1 MAKKLVIV
9 ESPAKAKTINRY
21 LGNDFVVEASVG
33 HIKDLPKSKLGVD
46 VEKGFEPEY
55 KIIRGKSEVIKKLK
69 ALSEKA
75 PQVYIA
81 TDPDR
86 EGEAIA
92 QHIAEELKQNSNK
105 VYRVLFTEITPS
117 GISRAMEKPL
127 KIDSHLVY
135 AQQARRV
142 MDRLVGYKVSP
153 LIWKA
158 VYPGLSAGRVQS
170 VALKL
175 VCEREIGIKGFS
187 AIEYW
192 SVLGKFQTER
202 SEEFEAKLYSID
214 GKDLRDPQGSAT
226 VKERGKKEF
235 YIESQ
240 EHAAKLAEKI
250 RTAKYAIT
258 SISRKEQ
265 KRNPAPPFITS
276 TLQQAA
282 STRLGFSPKRTMM
295 LAQQLYEGVDL
306 GPEGRVGLITYMR
319 TDSTRIS
326 NEALEAARDYIKNEF
341 GKEFLP
347 KEARHFK
354 KAKASQD
361 AHEAIR
367 PTYMKYLPQEVKKHL
382 PREMFLLYDLIW
394 KRFVASQMNPAVY
407 DQITVSIEGGRTE
420 VDPTLV
426 GKFVF
431 RASDSHVKFAGFLQ
445 VYDITAEDADVSKA
459 DEDGDE
465 LQKFKLPATLKEG
478 ESVNLED
485 ILTRQH
491 FTKPPARYTESSL
504 VKELES
510 LGIGRPS
517 TYSSIV
523 STIEDRGYVELKER
537 KLFATD
543 LGMNVNKIL
552 SANLPEFFN
561 VKFTAEMES
570 ELDEIANGDKKYLDV
585 MNEFYK
591 PFDIAVKKVEGRIE
605 EIKSTVDG
613 QQVACDICGA
623 PMVIKWSRRGRF
635 LACSR
640 YPECKNT
647 KPIDAH
653 DDNNRPTGDKC
664 PECGGDLIYKNSRF
678 GKFIGCS
685 NYPNCKYT
693 KSITTGVKCPECGIG
708 ELAQRFTKKKRIFYG
723 CTNYPKCHHAT
734 WDKPVNIPCPLGDSP
749 FLLEKYTKAKGNYFK
764 CPKCESEFAPEEV
777 SAPPEAD
784 QPQAEKNKSDA
795 SVGSG
800 GEVEVAAK

>member
-1 MAKKLVIV
+1 MAKNLVIV

-21 LGNDFVVEASVG
+21 LGSDFVVEASVG

-46 VEKGFEPEY
+46 VDKGFEPEY
-55 KIIRGKSEVIKKLK
+55 KTIRGKSETIKKLK
-69 ALSEKA
+69 DLSEKA
-75 PQVYIA
+75 QQVYIA

-92 QHIAEELKQNSNK
+92 QHISEELKQDSNK
-105 VYRVLFTEITPS
+105 VFRVLFTEITES
-117 GISRAMEKPL
+117 GIKKAMEQPL

-170 VALKL
+170 VALRL
-175 VCEREIGIKGFS
+175 VCERENAIRNFVP
-187 AIEYW
+187 IEYW
-192 SVLGKFQTER
+192 SILGKFQTER
-202 SEEFEAKLYSID
+202 SEEFEAKLYSAG
-214 GKDLRDPQGSAT
+214 GKVIRNPQGSASA
-226 VKERGKKEF
+226 KNEEGSY
-235 YIESQ
+235 YIANHES
-240 EHAAKLAEKI
+240 AANLADAI
-250 RTAKYAIT
+250 RKAKYSIT
-258 SISRKEQ
+258 SVTRKEQ

-282 STRLGFSPKRTMM
+282 STQLGFSTKRTMM

-326 NEALEAARDYIKNEF
+326 SEAIEAARNHIRKEF
-341 GKEFLP
+341 GEEFLP

-354 KAKASQD
+354 KSKSSQD

-367 PTYMKYLPQEVKKHL
+367 PTHVEYLPQEVKKYL
-382 PREMFLLYDLIW
+382 PRELFLLYDLIW
-394 KRFVASQMNPAVY
+394 KRFIACQMNPAVY
-407 DQITVSIEGGRTE
+407 DQLTVLVEGGA
-420 VDPTLV
+420 
-426 GKFVF
+426 FVF
-431 RASDSHVKFAGFLQ
+431 RASDSHVKFAGFLRA
-445 VYDITAEDADVSKA
+445 YDIAAEDAEMSKP
-459 DEDGDE
+459 DEDDDE
-465 LQKFKLPATLKEG
+465 LQRFTLPGTLKEN
-478 ESVNLED
+478 EPVNLLD
-485 ILTRQH
+485 VLQRQH
-491 FTKPPARYTESSL
+491 FTAPPSRFTQSSL

-552 SANLPEFFN
+552 SANLPEFFD

-570 ELDEIANGDKKYLDV
+570 ELDEIASGNKKYLDV
-585 MNEFYK
+585 MNEFYF
-591 PFDIAVKKVEGRIE
+591 PFDTAVKKVEGKID

-613 QQVACDICGA
+613 QQIACDICGA

-640 YPECKNT
+640 YPECRNT

-664 PECGGDLIYKNSRF
+664 PECGGELIYKNSRF
-678 GKFIGCS
+678 GKFIGCA
-685 NYPNCKYT
+685 NYPTCKFT
-693 KSITTGVKCPECGIG
+693 KSITTGVKCPECGKG

-723 CTNYPKCHHAT
+723 CTNYPNCKYAT
-734 WDKPVNIPCPLGDSP
+734 WDKPAGVPCPLGDSP
-749 FLLEKYTKAKGNYFK
+749 FLLEKYSKAKGNYYK
-764 CPKCESEFAPEEV
+764 CPKCESEFSPEEV
-777 SAPPEAD
+777 SP
-784 QPQAEKNKSDA
+784 KNKSELPAGPD
-795 SVGSG
+795 GK
-800 GEVEVAAK
+800 VEVSAK

>member
-55 KIIRGKSEVIKKLK
+55 KTIRGKSETIKKLK
-69 ALSEKA
+69 DLSEKA
-75 PQVYIA
+75 QQVYIA

-92 QHIAEELKQNSNK
+92 QHISEELKQDSKK
-105 VYRVLFTEITPS
+105 VFRVLFTEITES
-117 GISRAMEKPL
+117 GIKKAMEQPL
-127 KIDSHLVY
+127 KIDSHLVF

-170 VALKL
+170 VALRL
-175 VCEREIGIKGFS
+175 VCQRENEIKDFS
-187 AIEYW
+187 PIEYW
-192 SVLGKFQTER
+192 SILGKFQTVEDPAHGKR

-214 GKDLRDPQGSAT
+214 GKDLKDPQGSANSNGRDSVFT
-226 VKERGKKEF
+226 
-235 YIESQ
+235 IENQ
-240 EHAAKLAEKI
+240 EYAAKLADEI
-250 RTAKYAIT
+250 RTANYKIGSIT
-258 SISRKEQ
+258 RKEQ
-265 KRNPAPPFITS
+265 KRNPTPPFITS

-326 NEALEAARDYIKNEF
+326 EEALSTARNYIKSEF
-341 GKEFLP
+341 GPEFLP

-367 PTYMKYLPQEVKKHL
+367 PAHVEYVPQEVKKYL

-394 KRFVASQMNPAVY
+394 KRFIASQMNPAIY
-407 DQITVSIEGGRTE
+407 DQITVSVEG
-420 VDPTLV
+420 

-445 VYDITAEDADVSKA
+445 VYDITAEDADMSKP
-459 DEDGDE
+459 DEDVDE

-478 ESVNLED
+478 EPVTLED
-485 ILTRQH
+485 ILQRQH
-491 FTKPPARYTESSL
+491 FTKPPPRYTESSL

-537 KLFATD
+537 KLFASD

-552 SANLPEFFN
+552 SANLPEFFD

-570 ELDEIANGDKKYLDV
+570 ELDEIASGNKKYLDV
-585 MNEFYK
+585 MKEFYL
-591 PFDIAVKKVEGRIE
+591 PFDTAVKKVEGRID
-605 EIKSTVDG
+605 EIKSNVDG
-613 QQVACDICGA
+613 QQVACDICGS

-647 KPIDAH
+647 KPIDSH
-653 DDNNRPTGDKC
+653 DDHNQPTGGKC

-678 GKFIGCS
+678 GKFIGCA
-685 NYPNCKYT
+685 NYPTCKFT
-693 KSITTGVKCPECGIG
+693 KSITTGVKCPECGKG

-723 CTNYPKCHHAT
+723 CTNYPNCKNAT
-734 WDKPVNIPCPLGDSP
+734 WDKPVNMPCPLGDSP
-749 FLLEKYTKAKGNYFK
+749 YLLEKYTKAKGNYYK
-764 CPKCESEFAPEEV
+764 CPKCESEFSPEEANASKAETKV
-777 SAPPEAD
+777 EA
-784 QPQAEKNKSDA
+784 
-795 SVGSG
+795 
-800 GEVEVAAK
+800 AAK

>member
-21 LGNDFVVEASVG
+21 LGSDFVVEASVG

-55 KIIRGKSEVIKKLK
+55 KTIRGKSEIIKKLK
-69 ALSEKA
+69 DLSQKA
-75 PQVYIA
+75 QQVYIA

-92 QHIAEELKQNSNK
+92 QHIQEELKQDSDK
-105 VYRVLFTEITPS
+105 VFRVLFTEITQS
-117 GISRAMEKPL
+117 GVSKAMEKPL

-142 MDRLVGYKVSP
+142 MDRLVGYRVSP

-175 VCEREIGIKGFS
+175 VCEREGEIGNFS
-187 AIEYW
+187 PIEYW
-192 SVLGKFQTER
+192 SVLGKFKDEKE
-202 SEEFEAKLYSID
+202 EEFEAKLYSID
-214 GKDLRDPQGSAT
+214 GKELRDPQGSANGN
-226 VKERGKKEF
+226 EQNGKSF
-235 YIESQ
+235 FIESQ
-240 EHAAKLAEKI
+240 ERASSISEELKAAEYVIA
-250 RTAKYAIT
+250 A
-258 SISRKEQ
+258 ISRKEQ

-326 NEALEAARDYIKNEF
+326 DEAIGAARSYIKGEF
-341 GKEFLP
+341 GDEFLP

-367 PTYMKYLPQEVKKHL
+367 PTHMEFLPQEVKKHL

-394 KRFVASQMNPAVY
+394 KRFIASQMNPAVY
-407 DQITVSIEGGRTE
+407 DQITVSIESKS
-420 VDPTLV
+420 DPKLAA
-426 GKFVF
+426 GDSNPRFIF
-431 RASDSHVKFAGFLQ
+431 RATDSRVKFAGFLQ
-445 VYDITAEDADVSKA
+445 VYDITTEDADLSKP
-459 DEDGDE
+459 DEDGEE
-465 LQKFKLPATLKEG
+465 LQRFKLPASLKDG
-478 ESVNLED
+478 QGVDLEE
-485 ILTRQH
+485 ILPRQH

-537 KLFATD
+537 RLFATD
-543 LGMNVNKIL
+543 LGMNVSKIL
-552 SANLPEFFN
+552 SSHLPDFFD

-585 MNEFYK
+585 MNEFYQ
-591 PFDIAVKKVEGRIE
+591 PFDTAVKGVEGRID
-605 EIKSTVDG
+605 EIKSNVDG
-613 QQVACDICGA
+613 QQVTCDVCGA
-623 PMVIKWSRRGRF
+623 QMVIKWSRRGRF

-664 PECGGDLIYKNSRF
+664 PECGADLIYKNSRF

-685 NYPNCKYT
+685 NYPNCRYT
-693 KSITTGVKCPECGIG
+693 KSITTGVKCPDCGKG
-708 ELAQRFTKKKRIFYG
+708 ELAQRFTRKKRIFYG
-723 CTNYPKCHHAT
+723 CTNYPKCHYAT
-734 WDKPVNIPCPLGDSP
+734 WDKPVSLPCPLGDSP
-749 FLLEKYTKAKGNYFK
+749 FLLEKYTKAKGNYYK
-764 CPKCESEFAPEEV
+764 CPKCESEFSPEEANA
-777 SAPPEAD
+777 SNNSDKPGGTK
-784 QPQAEKNKSDA
+784 EK
-795 SVGSG
+795 
-800 GEVEVAAK
+800 VEVAAK

>member
-21 LGNDFVVEASVG
+21 LGNDYVVEASVG

-55 KIIRGKSEVIKKLK
+55 KTIRGKSDVIKKLK
-69 ALSEKA
+69 ELSEKA
-75 PQVYIA
+75 KQVYIA

-92 QHIAEELKQNSNK
+92 QHIAEELKQDSDK
-105 VYRVLFTEITPS
+105 VYRVLFTEITQS
-117 GISRAMEKPL
+117 GISKAMETPL

-175 VCEREIGIKGFS
+175 VCERENEINGFS
-187 AIEYW
+187 PIEYW

-202 SEEFEAKLYSID
+202 AEEFEAKLYSIA
-214 GKDLRDPQGSAT
+214 GKDLRDPQGSANG
-226 VKERGKKEF
+226 KERSNKEF
-235 YIESQ
+235 FIGNQ
-240 EHAAKLAEKI
+240 ADAEKFVAAI
-250 RTAKYAIT
+250 KTAKYAIT
-258 SISRKEQ
+258 SIQRKEQ

-295 LAQQLYEGVDL
+295 LAQQLYEGVEL

-326 NEALEAARDYIKNEF
+326 AEALDAARSYIKSEF
-341 GKEFLP
+341 GSEFLP

-367 PTYMKYLPQEVKKHL
+367 PTHMEYLPQEIKKHL

-394 KRFVASQMNPAVY
+394 KRFIASQMNPAVY
-407 DQITVSIEGGRTE
+407 DQITVSIDGVPEPAADGE
-420 VDPTLV
+420 A
-426 GKFVF
+426 FVF
-431 RASDSHVKFAGFLQ
+431 KATDSHVKFAGFLQ
-445 VYDITAEDADVSKA
+445 VYDITAEDADMTKP
-459 DEDGDE
+459 DEDSEE
-465 LQKFKLPATLKEG
+465 LQKFKLPAALKEG
-478 ESVNLED
+478 EPLNLED

-491 FTKPPARYTESSL
+491 FTKPPARFTESSL

-523 STIEDRGYVELKER
+523 STIEDRGYVELRER
-537 KLFATD
+537 RLFATD

-552 SANLPEFFN
+552 SANLPEFFD
-561 VKFTAEMES
+561 VKFTAGMES
-570 ELDEIANGDKKYLDV
+570 ELDEIASGTKKYLDV
-585 MNEFYK
+585 MNDFYH
-591 PFDIAVKKVEGRIE
+591 PFDKAVKRVEGKIE

-613 QQVACDICGA
+613 QQVICDLCGS

-635 LACSR
+635 LACSK

-664 PECGGDLIYKNSRF
+664 PDCGADLIYKNSRF

-685 NYPNCKYT
+685 NYPNCKFT
-693 KSITTGVKCPECGIG
+693 KSITTGVKCPECGKG

-723 CTNYPKCHHAT
+723 CTNYPKCHYAT
-734 WDKPVNIPCPLGDSP
+734 WDKPVNIPCPLGDST
-749 FLLEKYTKAKGNYFK
+749 FLLGKYTKAKGNYYK
-764 CPKCESEFAPEEV
+764 CPKCESEFSPEE
-777 SAPPEAD
+777 A
-784 QPQAEKNKSDA
+784 QAESKPETTSTEA
-795 SVGSG
+795 TSG
-800 GEVEVAAK
+800 KVEVAAK

>member
-46 VEKGFEPEY
+46 IEKGFEPEY
-55 KIIRGKSEVIKKLK
+55 KVIRGKNEVIKKLK
-69 ALSEKA
+69 DLSSKA
-75 PQVYIA
+75 QKVYIA

-92 QHIAEELKQNSNK
+92 QHIAEELKQDSQK
-105 VYRVLFTEITPS
+105 VYRVLFTEITES
-117 GISRAMEKPL
+117 GIKRAMEQPL

-175 VCEREIGIKGFS
+175 VCERENAIKNFS
-187 AIEYW
+187 PIEYW
-192 SVLGKFQTER
+192 SILGKFQTVEDSVHGKR
-202 SEEFEAKLYSID
+202 SEEFEAKLYSVG
-214 GKDLRDPQGSAT
+214 GKVIKNPQGSANA
-226 VKERGKKEF
+226 RGDGAAY
-235 YIESQ
+235 YINSEEQ
-240 EHAAKLAEKI
+240 AAALANSA
-250 RTAKYAIT
+250 RTPKY
-258 SISRKEQ
+258 SISSITRKEQ

-276 TLQQAA
+276 TIQQAA
-282 STRLGFSPKRTMM
+282 SSQLGFSPKRTMM
-295 LAQQLYEGVDL
+295 LAQQLYEGVEL

-326 NEALEAARDYIKNEF
+326 KEAIDAARNYIRKEF
-341 GKEFLP
+341 GEDFLP
-347 KEARHFK
+347 AEARHFK
-354 KAKASQD
+354 KSKASQD

-367 PTYMKYLPQEVKKHL
+367 PTHMEYLPQEVKKYL
-382 PREMFLLYDLIW
+382 PRELFLLYNLIW
-394 KRFVASQMNPAVY
+394 KRFIACQMNPAVY
-407 DQITVSIEGGRTE
+407 DQVTVSVKGGA
-420 VDPTLV
+420 
-426 GKFVF
+426 FVF
-431 RASDSHVKFAGFLQ
+431 RASDSHIKFPGFLRA
-445 VYDITAEDADVSKA
+445 YDVAEEDAEISKP
-459 DEDGDE
+459 DEDDDE
-465 LQKFKLPATLKEG
+465 LRKFKLPATLAEN
-478 ESVNLED
+478 EPVNLLD
-485 ILTRQH
+485 LLTRRH
-491 FTKPPARYTESSL
+491 FTTPPPRYTESSL

-523 STIEDRGYVELKER
+523 STIEDRGYVEIKER

-543 LGMNVNKIL
+543 LGMNVDKIL
-552 SANLPEFFN
+552 GSNLPDFFN

-570 ELDEIANGDKKYLDV
+570 ELDEIASGDKKYLDV
-585 MNEFYK
+585 MNEFYT
-591 PFDIAVKKVEGRIE
+591 PFDTAVKSVEGKID

-613 QQVACDICGA
+613 QQVVCDLCGA

-653 DDNNRPTGDKC
+653 DDNNRPTGEKC

-685 NYPNCKYT
+685 NYPTCKYT
-693 KSITTGVKCPECGIG
+693 KSITTGVKCPECGKG

-723 CTNYPKCHHAT
+723 CTNYPKCHYAT
-734 WDKPVNIPCPLGDSP
+734 WDKPVNVPCPLGDSP
-749 FLLEKYTKAKGNYFK
+749 FVLGKYTKAKGNYFK
-764 CPKCESEFAPEEV
+764 CPKCESEFSPEEI
-777 SAPPEAD
+777 S
-784 QPQAEKNKSDA
+784 PQDKS
-795 SVGSG
+795 
-800 GEVEVAAK
+800 EVKAEVAAK

>member
-21 LGNDFVVEASVG
+21 LGSDFVVEASVG
-33 HIKDLPKSKLGVD
+33 HIRDLPKSKLGVD
-46 VEKGFEPEY
+46 VDKGFEPEY
-55 KIIRGKSEVIKKLK
+55 KTIRGKSETIKKLK
-69 ALSEKA
+69 DLSEKA
-75 PQVYIA
+75 QQVYIA

-92 QHIAEELKQNSNK
+92 QHISEELKQDSKK
-105 VYRVLFTEITPS
+105 VFRVLFTEITQS
-117 GISRAMEKPL
+117 GISRAMENPL

-175 VCEREIGIKGFS
+175 VCERENDIKEFTP
-187 AIEYW
+187 IEYW
-192 SVLGKFQTER
+192 SILGKFQTER
-202 SEEFEAKLYSID
+202 SEEFEAKLYSVD
-214 GKDLRDPQGSAT
+214 AKDLKDPQGSANSDGHD
-226 VKERGKKEF
+226 KGF
-235 YIESQ
+235 YIENNEQ
-240 EHAAKLAEKI
+240 AAKLADEIRGANYKI
-250 RTAKYAIT
+250 S
-258 SISRKEQ
+258 SIARREQ

-295 LAQQLYEGVDL
+295 LAQQLYEGVDV

-326 NEALEAARDYIKNEF
+326 DEAISAARDYIKSGF
-341 GKEFLP
+341 GDEFLP

-367 PTYMKYLPQEVKKHL
+367 PAHVEYVPQEVKKYL
-382 PREMFLLYDLIW
+382 PREMFLLYDVIW
-394 KRFVASQMNPAVY
+394 KRFIASQMNPAIY
-407 DQITVSIEGGRTE
+407 DQITVSVEG
-420 VDPTLV
+420 

-445 VYDITAEDADVSKA
+445 VYDITAEDADMSKP
-459 DEDGDE
+459 DEDVDE
-465 LQKFKLPATLKEG
+465 LQKFRLPATLKEG
-478 ESVNLED
+478 EPVTLED
-485 ILTRQH
+485 ILQRQH

-537 KLFATD
+537 KLYAAD
-543 LGMNVNKIL
+543 LGINVNKIL
-552 SANLPEFFN
+552 SANLPEFFD

-570 ELDEIANGDKKYLDV
+570 ELDEIASGNKKYLDV
-585 MNEFYK
+585 MNEFYS
-591 PFDIAVKKVEGRIE
+591 PFDTAVKKVEGRID
-605 EIKSTVDG
+605 EIKSNVDG

-653 DDNNRPTGDKC
+653 DDNNRPTGDRC
-664 PECGGDLIYKNSRF
+664 PECGGELIYKNSRF

-685 NYPNCKYT
+685 NYPTCKFT
-693 KSITTGVKCPECGIG
+693 KSITTGVKCPECGKG

-723 CTNYPKCHHAT
+723 CTNYPNCKYAT
-734 WDKPVNIPCPLGDSP
+734 WDKPASVPCPLGDSP
-749 FLLEKYTKAKGNYFK
+749 FLLEKYSKAKGNYYK
-764 CPKCESEFAPEEV
+764 CPKCESEFSPEEV
-777 SAPPEAD
+777 SSNNK
-784 QPQAEKNKSDA
+784 AEVPA
-795 SVGSG
+795 GPG
-800 GEVEVAAK
+800 GKVEVAAK

>member
-46 VEKGFEPEY
+46 VEKGFEPDY
-55 KIIRGKSEVIKKLK
+55 KTIRGKSEIIKKLK
-69 ALSEKA
+69 DLSEKA
-75 PQVYIA
+75 QQVYIA

-92 QHIAEELKQNSNK
+92 QHIADELKQNSEK
-105 VYRVLFTEITPS
+105 VYRVLFTEITQS

-175 VCEREIGIKGFS
+175 VCERENAINSFS
-187 AIEYW
+187 PIEYW
-192 SVLGKFQTER
+192 SILGKFLTDR
-202 SEEFEAKLYSID
+202 KEEFEAKLVTID
-214 GKDLRDPQGSAT
+214 GKELRDPQGSAT
-226 VKERGKKEF
+226 DPERSKKEF
-235 YIESQ
+235 SIESQ
-240 EHAAKLAEKI
+240 EGATRLAEDI
-250 RTAKYAIT
+250 RKQKYAIT

-282 STRLGFSPKRTMM
+282 STRLGFSPKRTMI

-326 NEALEAARDYIKNEF
+326 NEALEAARDYIKSEF
-341 GKEFLP
+341 GEEFLP

-354 KAKASQD
+354 KGKASQD

-367 PTYMKYLPQEVKKHL
+367 PAHMEFLPQEVKKYL

-407 DQITVSIEGGRTE
+407 DQFTVSIEGG
-420 VDPTLV
+420 
-426 GKFVF
+426 KYIF
-431 RASDSHVKFAGFLQ
+431 RATDSHVKFAGFLQ
-445 VYDITAEDADVSKA
+445 VYDITAEDADMSKP
-459 DEDGDE
+459 DEDGEE
-465 LQKFKLPATLKEG
+465 LQKFKLPPTLKEG
-478 ESVNLED
+478 ERVDLED
-485 ILTRQH
+485 ILPRQH
-491 FTKPPARYTESSL
+491 STKPPPRYTESSL

-537 KLFATD
+537 KLFAMD

-552 SANLPEFFN
+552 SSNLPEFFD

-570 ELDEIANGDKKYLDV
+570 ELDEIASGNKKYLDV
-585 MNEFYK
+585 MNEFYT
-591 PFDIAVKKVEGRIE
+591 PFDIAVKKVEGKIE

-613 QQVACDICGA
+613 QQVACDLCGA

-653 DDNNRPTGDKC
+653 DDNNRPTGAKC

-685 NYPNCKYT
+685 NYPTCKFT
-693 KSITTGVKCPECGIG
+693 KSITTGVKCPECGKG

-734 WDKPVNIPCPLGDSP
+734 WDKPVDIPCPLGDSP
-749 FLLEKYTKAKGNYFK
+749 YLLEKYSKAKGNYYK
-764 CPKCESEFAPEEV
+764 CPKCESEISPDEV
-777 SAPPEAD
+777 NG
-784 QPQAEKNKSDA
+784 QNKTDKQ
-795 SVGSG
+795 
-800 GEVEVAAK
+800 VEVAAK

>member
-1 MAKKLVIV
+1 MSKKLVIV

-21 LGNDFVVEASVG
+21 LGSDFVVEASVG

-46 VEKGFEPEY
+46 VEHGFVPEY
-55 KIIRGKSEVIKKLK
+55 KTIRGKSEVIKRLK
-69 ALSEKA
+69 DLSGKA
-75 PQVYIA
+75 QEVYIA

-92 QHIAEELKQNSNK
+92 EHIAEELKQDSGK
-105 VYRVLFTEITPS
+105 VYRVLFNEITQS
-117 GISRAMEKPL
+117 GVSKAMEKPL

-175 VCEREIGIKGFS
+175 VCEREEEIKNF
-187 AIEYW
+187 APIEYW
-192 SVLGKFQTER
+192 SVLGLFKTDRDEQ
-202 SEEFEAKLYSID
+202 FEAKLYSIGD
-214 GKDLRDPQGSAT
+214 KTLKDPEGSAN
-226 VKERGKKEF
+226 GKAEGREF
-235 YIESQ
+235 FIEKQ
-240 EHAAKLAEKI
+240 EQAEKLAADI
-250 RTAKYAIT
+250 RSAAYAVSSIT
-258 SISRKEQ
+258 RKEQ
-265 KRNPAPPFITS
+265 KRNPSPPFITS

-282 STRLGFSPKRTMM
+282 STRLGFSPKRTMI

-326 NEALEAARDYIKNEF
+326 EEAIAAARNYIKSEF
-341 GKEFLP
+341 GNEFLP

-354 KAKASQD
+354 KGKASQD

-367 PTYMKYLPQEVKKHL
+367 PTHLEYQPQEVKKHL
-382 PREMFLLYDLIW
+382 QREMFLLYDLIW
-394 KRFVASQMNPAVY
+394 KRFIASQMNPAVY
-407 DQITVSIEGGRTE
+407 DQITVSIDGRQNNDGVE
-420 VDPTLV
+420 NPD
-426 GKFVF
+426 GHFVF
-431 RASDSHVKFAGFLQ
+431 RASDSHVKFPGFLQ
-445 VYDITAEDADVSKA
+445 VYDITAEDADLSKT
-459 DEDGDE
+459 DEDSDE
-465 LQKFKLPATLKEG
+465 LEKFKLPPSLKEG
-478 ESVNLED
+478 EHLGLED

-491 FTKPPARYTESSL
+491 STKPPARYSESSL

-537 KLFATD
+537 RLYATD
-543 LGMNVNKIL
+543 LGMNVNKL
-552 SANLPEFFN
+552 LASNLPEFFN
-561 VKFTAEMES
+561 VEFTAGMET
-570 ELDEIANGDKKYLDV
+570 ELDEIASGHKKYLDV
-585 MNEFYK
+585 MNEFYD
-591 PFDIAVKKVEGRIE
+591 PFNIAVQRVEGKIE
-605 EIKSTVDG
+605 EIKSNVDG
-613 QQVACDICGA
+613 QQVNCDVCSA

-635 LACSR
+635 LACSK

-653 DDNNRPTGDKC
+653 DDNNKPTGDKC
-664 PECGGDLIYKNSRF
+664 PECGNDLIYKNSRF

-693 KSITTGVKCPECGIG
+693 KSITTGVKCPECDKG
-708 ELAQRFTKKKRIFYG
+708 ELAQRFTRKKRIFYG
-723 CTNYPKCHHAT
+723 CTNYPNCKFAT
-734 WDKPVNIPCPLGDSP
+734 WDKPVNLPCPLGDSP
-749 FLLEKYTKAKGNYFK
+749 FLLQKYSKAKGNYYK
-764 CPKCESEFAPEEV
+764 CPKCESEFSPQEV
-777 SAPPEAD
+777 SAESKTD
-784 QPQAEKNKSDA
+784 S
-795 SVGSG
+795 SGGGSG
-800 GEVEVAAK
+800 NVEVAAK

>member
-21 LGNDFVVEASVG
+21 LGKDFVVEASVG

-46 VEKGFEPEY
+46 VEKGFVPEY
-55 KIIRGKSEVIKKLK
+55 KTIRGKSEVIKKLK
-69 ALSEKA
+69 DLSGKA
-75 PQVYIA
+75 EQVYIA

-92 QHIAEELKQNSNK
+92 QHIAEELKQDSKK
-105 VYRVLFTEITPS
+105 VYRVLFTEITES
-117 GISRAMEKPL
+117 GISRAMERPL

-153 LIWKA
+153 LIWKT

-175 VCEREIGIKGFS
+175 VCERENEIKDFS
-187 AIEYW
+187 PIEYW
-192 SVLGKFQTER
+192 SILGKFQTER
-202 SEEFEAKLYSID
+202 AEEFEAKLYSI
-214 GKDLRDPQGSAT
+214 GGEDLKDPQGIASA
-226 VKERGKKEF
+226 KDRDKRF
-235 YIESQ
+235 YIQSQ
-240 EHAAKLAEKI
+240 EQAAELASEI
-250 RTAKYAIT
+250 RTAKYAISLIT
-258 SISRKEQ
+258 RKEQ

-295 LAQQLYEGVDL
+295 LAQQLYEGVEL

-326 NEALEAARDYIKNEF
+326 SEAIEAARGYIKKEF
-341 GKEFLP
+341 GEEYLP
-347 KEARHFK
+347 QEARHFK
-354 KAKASQD
+354 KSKASQD

-367 PTYMKYLPQEVKKHL
+367 PTHIEYLPQEVKKYL
-382 PREMFLLYDLIW
+382 QREMFLLYDLIW
-394 KRFVASQMNPAVY
+394 KRFIASQMNPAVY
-407 DQITVSIEGGRTE
+407 DQITVSVEGS
-420 VDPTLV
+420 
-426 GKFVF
+426 KFVF

-445 VYDITAEDADVSKA
+445 VYDIAAEDAEMSKP
-459 DEDGDE
+459 DEDDDE
-465 LQKFKLPATLKEG
+465 LQKFKLPATLKEN
-478 ESVNLED
+478 EPVNLMD
-485 ILTRQH
+485 DVLQRQH
-491 FTKPPARYTESSL
+491 FTKPPPRYTESSL

-537 KLFATD
+537 KLFAAA
-543 LGMNVNKIL
+543 LGINVNKIL
-552 SANLPEFFN
+552 TANLPEFFD
-561 VKFTAEMES
+561 VKFTAAMES
-570 ELDEIANGDKKYLDV
+570 ELDEIADGNKKYLDV
-585 MNEFYK
+585 MNEFYS
-591 PFDIAVKKVEGRIE
+591 PFNAAVKKVEGKIE

-613 QQVACDICGA
+613 EQVACDVCGA

-653 DDNNRPTGDKC
+653 DDYNRPTGDKC
-664 PECGGDLIYKNSRF
+664 PDCGGDLIYKNSRF

-685 NYPNCKYT
+685 NYPTCKFT
-693 KSITTGVKCPECGIG
+693 KSITTGVKCPECGTG
-708 ELAQRFTKKKRIFYG
+708 ELAQRNTKKKRIFYG
-723 CTNYPKCHHAT
+723 CTNYPKCHYAT
-734 WDKPVNIPCPLGDSP
+734 WDKPVNMPCPLGDSP
-749 FLLEKYTKAKGNYFK
+749 FLLEKYSKSKGNYYK
-764 CPKCESEFAPEEV
+764 CPKCESEFSPEEANG
-777 SAPPEAD
+777 S
-784 QPQAEKNKSDA
+784 NKS
-795 SVGSG
+795 
-800 GEVEVAAK
+800 EVKVEAAAK

>member
-1 MAKKLVIV
+1 MAKKLVVV

-55 KIIRGKSEVIKKLK
+55 KTIRGKSETIKKLK
-69 ALSEKA
+69 DLSEKA
-75 PQVYIA
+75 QRVYIA

-92 QHIAEELKQNSNK
+92 QHIADELNQSSDK
-105 VYRVLFTEITPS
+105 VFRVLFTEITQS

-127 KIDSHLVY
+127 KINSDLVY

-175 VCEREIGIKGFS
+175 VCEREDEIKNFS
-187 AIEYW
+187 PIEYW
-192 SVLGKFQTER
+192 SILGKFRTVEDLVQENP
-202 SEEFEAKLYSID
+202 SEEFEARLYSI
-214 GKDLRDPQGSAT
+214 GGRDLRDPQGSSSGREKT
-226 VKERGKKEF
+226 F
-235 YIESQ
+235 YVENQ
-240 EHAAKLAEKI
+240 EGAAALAQEILAADYKI
-250 RTAKYAIT
+250 GPIT
-258 SISRKEQ
+258 RKEQ
-265 KRNPAPPFITS
+265 NKNPAPPFITS

-282 STRLGFSPKRTMM
+282 STRLGFSPKRTMV

-326 NEALEAARDYIKNEF
+326 EEAISAARVYIKGEF
-341 GKEFLP
+341 GSEFLP
-347 KEARHFK
+347 KEGRHFR

-367 PTYMKYLPQEVKKHL
+367 PAHVEYLPREVKKYL

-394 KRFVASQMNPAVY
+394 KRFIASQMNPALY
-407 DQITVSIEGGRTE
+407 DQVAVSVEGGR
-420 VDPTLV
+420 
-426 GKFVF
+426 FVF
-431 RASDSHVKFAGFLQ
+431 RATDSHVKFAGFLQ
-445 VYDITAEDADVSKA
+445 VYDITAEDADLSKV
-459 DEDGDE
+459 DEDVDE
-465 LQKFKLPATLKEG
+465 LQKFKLPPTLKEG
-478 ESVNLED
+478 EPLKLED
-485 ILTRQH
+485 IFQRQH
-491 FTKPPARYTESSL
+491 FTKPPARYSESSL

-523 STIEDRGYVELKER
+523 STIEDRGYVELRER

-552 SANLPEFFN
+552 ASNLPEFFD
-561 VKFTAEMES
+561 VKFTANMES
-570 ELDEIANGDKKYLDV
+570 ELDEIANGNKKYLDV
-585 MNEFYK
+585 MNEFYA
-591 PFDIAVKKVEGRIE
+591 PFSAAVKGVEGKID

-613 QQVACDICGA
+613 QQVACEVCGA

-664 PECGGDLIYKNSRF
+664 PQCGGDLIYKNSRF

-685 NYPNCKYT
+685 NYPTCKFT
-693 KSITTGVKCPECGIG
+693 KSITTGVKCPECGKG
-708 ELAQRFTKKKRIFYG
+708 ELAQRFTRKKRIFYG
-723 CTNYPKCHHAT
+723 CTNYPNCKYAT
-734 WDKPVNIPCPLGDSP
+734 WDKPVNLSCPLCDSP
-749 FLLEKYTKAKGNYFK
+749 FLLEKYSKAKGNYYK
-764 CPKCESEFAPEEV
+764 CPKCESELSPDEISSKDKTEEP
-777 SAPPEAD
+777 AGPD
-784 QPQAEKNKSDA
+784 GK
-795 SVGSG
+795 
-800 GEVEVAAK
+800 VEVAAK